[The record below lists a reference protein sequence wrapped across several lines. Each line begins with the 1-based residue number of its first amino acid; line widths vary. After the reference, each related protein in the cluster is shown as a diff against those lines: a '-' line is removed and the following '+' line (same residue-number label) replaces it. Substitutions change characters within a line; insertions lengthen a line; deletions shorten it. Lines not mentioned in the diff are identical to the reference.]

1 MKWEFIAAA
10 CLAFTTGCAIL
21 QNENAPRIAAVR
33 AEGKVIVDGDAS
45 ELFWQD
51 APAYPLLVP
60 EDQPGSPECA
70 QKGWI
75 RFARDDRF
83 LYLYAEVVDDDVVQE
98 ENADYGNLYE
108 TGDVISTYVYRQGI
122 ENKNFSYSAAV
133 GLFYSAVGFV
143 FVVGSNALSRKVT
156 GSSLW

>member
-108 TGDVISTYVYRQGI
+108 TGDVISAGAERPVCR
-122 ENKNFSYSAAV
+122 AV
-133 GLFYSAVGFV
+133 
-143 FVVGSNALSRKVT
+143 LSRAGAENFPHCDAP
-156 GSSLW
+156 GSPY